1 MSRTLRDVILEGAAV
16 WGDDDNNIGEMGAMY
31 FREIL
36 AMIRNGAD
44 VADAYREA
52 LLRVQDYFFSES
64 NPRGE

>member
-16 WGDDDNNIGEMGAMY
+16 WGDDDGNIGEMGAMY

-36 AMIRNGAD
+36 AMLRNGATKT
-44 VADAYREA
+44 DAEKEA